1 MDEVPEGAVMPKA
14 KVAKPRDSTSILI
27 TRNGSKG
34 PEVLLAHRIPTLRA
48 FADFWALPGGGI
60 RGHDTE
66 AAASIK
72 GLEQIE
78 DDWPAVYA
86 AILRETAEEVGLAID
101 DGKIE
106 RVPMALRHAI
116 IEDSNAWIEAVEN
129 GVIPASPRGITHI
142 GTRTTP
148 PFAPLR
154 FKNRFMHVHLN
165 DGAPDPEL
173 LDIGSEFDELLWMH
187 PADAVKVWKSGNMLT
202 APPIVTLL
210 RDVAHALEVND
221 DDIHAAM
228 ASMASEPKS
237 GEHRIELAPKIECV
251 PLRTATLPP
260 ATHTNCFI
268 LGEQGGDR
276 LIIDPA
282 ARTPEE
288 LAYLQR
294 RIHGIEEDGG
304 NIIATIFTHRHQD
317 HIGDLSKIAEMYT
330 APIWATLETLLALPD
345 SKENR
350 VLEEGDIILLNGPSG
365 VMEWTVYVT
374 PGHCPGHICLAS
386 DRYLVSGDL
395 AVMVGTILIP
405 SSDGDMDAYIDS
417 LERMRALNSEIL
429 FPAHGPFTHRPEKL
443 LNRYI
448 KHRSGRHER
457 VLEAVASGLCSIEE
471 IANHA
476 YSDTPDAHPMLK
488 VDQTLSHLSS
498 HVATGRIRRENGKW
512 VQNLHF

>member
-1 MDEVPEGAVMPKA
+1 MDEVPEGMIMPEA
-14 KVAKPRDSTSILI
+14 RVAKPRDSTSILI

-60 RGHDTE
+60 RGHDAE
-66 AAASIK
+66 ASVSVR
-72 GLEQIE
+72 GMDQL
-78 DDWPAVYA
+78 DGDWQAVYA
-86 AILRETAEEVGLAID
+86 AILRETAEEVGLAIG
-101 DGKIE
+101 DGKTE

-116 IEDSNAWIEAVEN
+116 IEDSKAWVEAVQR
-129 GVIPASPRGITHI
+129 GVIPASTSGISHI

-148 PFAPLR
+148 PFSPLR
-154 FKNRFMHVHLN
+154 FRNRFMHVHLN
-165 DGAPDPEL
+165 DGAPEPEL
-173 LDIGSEFDELLWMH
+173 LDIGSEFDELRWMH
-187 PADAVKVWKSGNMLT
+187 PADAVKIWKKGDMLT

-210 RDVAHALEVND
+210 RDVADALEANN

-228 ASMASEPKS
+228 ATMASEPKS
-237 GEHRIELAPKIECV
+237 GEHRIELAPNIECV
-251 PLRTATLPP
+251 PLRTTTLPP

-268 LGEQGGDR
+268 LGEQGGER

-282 ARTPEE
+282 ARTSEE

-294 RIHGIEEDGG
+294 RIRGIEDDGG

-330 APIWATLETLLALPD
+330 APIWATPETLTAVPV

-350 VLEEGDIILLNGPSG
+350 VLEEGEVITLNGPSG
-365 VMEWTVYVT
+365 VMKWTVYVT

-395 AVMVGTILIP
+395 AVMVGTILVP

-417 LERMRALNSEIL
+417 LQRMRALNPEIL

-443 LNRYI
+443 LDRYI

-457 VLEAVASGLCSIEE
+457 VLEAVTSGLFSIEE

-488 VDQTLSHLSS
+488 IDQTLSHLSS
-498 HVATGRIRRENGKW
+498 HESAGLVRRENGKW
-512 VQNLHF
+512 VLN

>member
-1 MDEVPEGAVMPKA
+1 MDEVPEGMAMPEA
-14 KVAKPRDSTSILI
+14 RVAKPRDSTSILI

-60 RGHDTE
+60 RGHDAE
-66 AAASIK
+66 ESVSVK
-72 GLEQIE
+72 GIDQL
-78 DDWPAVYA
+78 DGDWQAVYV
-86 AILRETAEEVGLAID
+86 AILRETAEEVGLAIG
-101 DGKIE
+101 DGGIE

-116 IEDSNAWIEAVEN
+116 IEDSKAWVEAVQR
-129 GVIPASPRGITHI
+129 GVIPASTSGISHI

-148 PFAPLR
+148 PFSPLR
-154 FKNRFMHVHLN
+154 FRNRFMHVHLN
-165 DGAPDPEL
+165 DGAPEPEL
-173 LDIGSEFDELLWMH
+173 LDIGSEFDELRWMH
-187 PADAVKVWKSGNMLT
+187 PADAVKIWKKGDMLT

-210 RDVAHALEVND
+210 RDVADALEANN

-228 ASMASEPKS
+228 AAMASEPKS
-237 GEHRIELAPKIECV
+237 GEHRIELAPNIECV
-251 PLRTATLPP
+251 PLRTTTLPP

-268 LGEQGGDR
+268 LGEQGGER

-282 ARTPEE
+282 ARTSEE

-294 RIHGIEEDGG
+294 RIRGIEDDGG

-330 APIWATLETLLALPD
+330 APIWATPETLTAVPV

-350 VLEEGDIILLNGPSG
+350 VLEEGEVITLNGPSG
-365 VMEWTVYVT
+365 VMKWTVYVT

-395 AVMVGTILIP
+395 AVMVGTILVP

-417 LERMRALNSEIL
+417 LQRMRALNSEIL

-443 LNRYI
+443 LDRYI

-457 VLEAVASGLCSIEE
+457 VLEAVTSGLFSIEE

-488 VDQTLSHLSS
+488 IDQTLSHLSS
-498 HVATGRIRRENGKW
+498 HESAGLVRRENGKW
-512 VQNLHF
+512 VLN

>member
-1 MDEVPEGAVMPKA
+1 MDEVPEGMAMPEA
-14 KVAKPRDSTSILI
+14 RVAKPRDSTSILI

-60 RGHDTE
+60 RGHDAE
-66 AAASIK
+66 ASVSVK
-72 GLEQIE
+72 GIDQL
-78 DDWPAVYA
+78 DGDWQAVYV
-86 AILRETAEEVGLAID
+86 AILRETAEEVGLAI
-101 DGKIE
+101 GEGEIE

-116 IEDSNAWIEAVEN
+116 IEDSKAWVEAVER
-129 GVIPASPRGITHI
+129 GVIPASTSGISHI

-148 PFAPLR
+148 PFSPLR
-154 FKNRFMHVHLN
+154 FRNRFMHVHLN
-165 DGAPDPEL
+165 DGAPEPEL
-173 LDIGSEFDELLWMH
+173 LDIGSEFDELRWMH
-187 PADAVKVWKSGNMLT
+187 PADAVNIWKKGDMLT

-210 RDVAHALEVND
+210 RDVADALEANN

-228 ASMASEPKS
+228 AAMASEPKS
-237 GEHRIELAPKIECV
+237 GEHRIELAPNIECV
-251 PLRTATLPP
+251 PLRTTTLPP

-268 LGEQGGDR
+268 LGEQGGER

-282 ARTPEE
+282 ARTSEE

-294 RIHGIEEDGG
+294 RIRGIEDDGG

-330 APIWATLETLLALPD
+330 APIWATPETLTAVPV

-350 VLEEGDIILLNGPSG
+350 VLEEGEVIALNGPSG
-365 VMEWTVYVT
+365 VMKWTVYVT

-395 AVMVGTILIP
+395 AVMVGTILVP

-417 LERMRALNSEIL
+417 LQRMRALNSEIL

-443 LNRYI
+443 LDRYI

-457 VLEAVASGLCSIEE
+457 VLEAVTSGLFSIEE

-488 VDQTLSHLSS
+488 IDQTLSHLSS
-498 HVATGRIRRENGKW
+498 HESAGLVRRENGKW
-512 VQNLHF
+512 VLN

>member
-1 MDEVPEGAVMPKA
+1 MDEVPEGMPMPEA
-14 KVAKPRDSTSILI
+14 RIAKPRDSTSILI

-60 RGHDTE
+60 RGYDAE
-66 AAASIK
+66 ASVSVK
-72 GLEQIE
+72 GIDQL
-78 DDWPAVYA
+78 DGDWQAVYA
-86 AILRETAEEVGLAID
+86 AILRETAEEVGLAIGD
-101 DGKIE
+101 EGIE

-116 IEDSNAWIEAVEN
+116 IEDSKAWVEAVEG
-129 GVIPASPRGITHI
+129 GVIPASTSGIKHI

-148 PFAPLR
+148 PFSPLR
-154 FKNRFMHVHLN
+154 FRNRFMHVHLN
-165 DGAPDPEL
+165 DGAPEPEL
-173 LDIGSEFDELLWMH
+173 LDIGSEFDELRWMH
-187 PADAVKVWKSGNMLT
+187 PADAVKIWKKGNMLT

-210 RDVAHALEVND
+210 RDVAHALAVNND
-221 DDIHAAM
+221 NIHAAM

-237 GEHRIELAPKIECV
+237 GEHRIELAPNIECI

-268 LGEQGGDR
+268 LGEQGGER

-282 ARTPEE
+282 ARTSEE

-294 RIHGIEEDGG
+294 RIRGIEDDGG

-330 APIWATLETLLALPD
+330 APIWATPETLTAVPV

-350 VLEEGDIILLNGPSG
+350 VLEEGDVIALNGPSG
-365 VMEWTVYVT
+365 VMKWTVYVT

-395 AVMVGTILIP
+395 AVMVGTILVP

-417 LERMRALNSEIL
+417 LQRMRALNSEIL

-443 LNRYI
+443 LDRYI

-457 VLEAVASGLCSIEE
+457 VLEAVASGLFSIEE

-488 VDQTLSHLSS
+488 IDQTLSHLSS
-498 HVATGRIRRENGKW
+498 HESAGLVRRENGKW
-512 VQNLHF
+512 VLN

>member
-1 MDEVPEGAVMPKA
+1 MDEVPEGMAMPEA
-14 KVAKPRDSTSILI
+14 RVAKPRDSTSILI

-60 RGHDTE
+60 RGHDAE
-66 AAASIK
+66 ASVSVK
-72 GLEQIE
+72 GIDQL
-78 DDWPAVYA
+78 DRDWQAVYV
-86 AILRETAEEVGLAID
+86 AILRETAEEVGLAIG
-101 DGKIE
+101 DGGIE

-116 IEDSNAWIEAVEN
+116 IEDSKAWVEAVQR
-129 GVIPASPRGITHI
+129 GVIPASTSGISHI

-148 PFAPLR
+148 PFSPLR
-154 FKNRFMHVHLN
+154 FRNRFMHVHLN
-165 DGAPDPEL
+165 DGAPEPEL
-173 LDIGSEFDELLWMH
+173 LDIGSEFDELRWMH
-187 PADAVKVWKSGNMLT
+187 PADAVKVWKKGDMLT

-210 RDVAHALEVND
+210 RDVADALEANN

-228 ASMASEPKS
+228 AAMASEPKS
-237 GEHRIELAPKIECV
+237 GEHRIELAPNIECV
-251 PLRTATLPP
+251 PLRTTTLPP

-268 LGEQGGDR
+268 LGEQGGER

-282 ARTPEE
+282 ARTSEE

-294 RIHGIEEDGG
+294 RIRGIEDDGG

-330 APIWATLETLLALPD
+330 APIWATPETLTAVPV

-350 VLEEGDIILLNGPSG
+350 VLEEGDVIALNGPSG
-365 VMEWTVYVT
+365 VMKWTVYVT

-395 AVMVGTILIP
+395 AVMVGTILVP

-417 LERMRALNSEIL
+417 LQRMRALNSEIL

-443 LNRYI
+443 LDRYI

-457 VLEAVASGLCSIEE
+457 VLEAVTSGLFSIEE

-488 VDQTLSHLSS
+488 IDQTLSHLSS
-498 HVATGRIRRENGKW
+498 HESAGLVRRENGKW
-512 VQNLHF
+512 VLN

>member
-1 MDEVPEGAVMPKA
+1 MDEVPEGMAMPEA
-14 KVAKPRDSTSILI
+14 RVAKPRDSTSILI

-60 RGHDTE
+60 RGHDAE
-66 AAASIK
+66 ASVSVK
-72 GLEQIE
+72 GIDQL
-78 DDWPAVYA
+78 DRDWQAVYV
-86 AILRETAEEVGLAID
+86 AILRETAEEVGLAI
-101 DGKIE
+101 GEGGIE

-116 IEDSNAWIEAVEN
+116 IEDSKAWVEAVER
-129 GVIPASPRGITHI
+129 GVIPASTSGISHI

-148 PFAPLR
+148 PFSPLR
-154 FKNRFMHVHLN
+154 FRNRFMHVHLN
-165 DGAPDPEL
+165 DGAPEPEL
-173 LDIGSEFDELLWMH
+173 LDIGSEFDELRWMH
-187 PADAVKVWKSGNMLT
+187 PADAVKVWKKGDMLT

-210 RDVAHALEVND
+210 RDVADALEANN

-228 ASMASEPKS
+228 AAMASEPKS
-237 GEHRIELAPKIECV
+237 GEHRIELAPNIECV
-251 PLRTATLPP
+251 PLRTTTLPP

-268 LGEQGGDR
+268 LGEQGGER

-282 ARTPEE
+282 ARTSEE

-294 RIHGIEEDGG
+294 RIRGIEDDGG

-330 APIWATLETLLALPD
+330 APIWATPETLTAVPV

-350 VLEEGDIILLNGPSG
+350 VLEEGDVIALNGPSG
-365 VMEWTVYVT
+365 VMKWTVYVT

-395 AVMVGTILIP
+395 AVMVGTILVP

-417 LERMRALNSEIL
+417 LQRMRALNSEIL

-443 LNRYI
+443 LDRYI

-457 VLEAVASGLCSIEE
+457 VLEAVTSGLFSIEE

-488 VDQTLSHLSS
+488 IDQTLSHLSS
-498 HVATGRIRRENGKW
+498 HESAGLVRRENGKW
-512 VQNLHF
+512 VLN

>member
-1 MDEVPEGAVMPKA
+1 MDEVPEGIAMPEA
-14 KVAKPRDSTSILI
+14 RVAKPRDSTSILI

-60 RGHDTE
+60 RGHDAE
-66 AAASIK
+66 ASVSVK
-72 GLEQIE
+72 GIDQL
-78 DDWPAVYA
+78 DGDWQAVYV
-86 AILRETAEEVGLAID
+86 AILRETAEEVGLAIG
-101 DGKIE
+101 DGEIE

-116 IEDSNAWIEAVEN
+116 IEDSKAWVEAVER
-129 GVIPASPRGITHI
+129 GVIPASTSGISHI

-148 PFAPLR
+148 PFSPLR
-154 FKNRFMHVHLN
+154 FRNRFMHVHLN
-165 DGAPDPEL
+165 DGAPEPEL
-173 LDIGSEFDELLWMH
+173 LDIGSEFDELRWMH
-187 PADAVKVWKSGNMLT
+187 PADAVKIWKKGDMLT

-210 RDVAHALEVND
+210 RDVADALEANN

-228 ASMASEPKS
+228 AAMASEPKS
-237 GEHRIELAPKIECV
+237 GEHRIELAPNIECV

-268 LGEQGGDR
+268 LGEQGGER

-282 ARTPEE
+282 ARTSEE

-294 RIHGIEEDGG
+294 RIRGIEDDGG

-330 APIWATLETLLALPD
+330 APIWATPETLTAVPV

-350 VLEEGDIILLNGPSG
+350 VLEEGDVIALNGPSG
-365 VMEWTVYVT
+365 VMKWTVYVT

-395 AVMVGTILIP
+395 AVMVGTILVP

-417 LERMRALNSEIL
+417 LQRMRALNSEIL

-443 LNRYI
+443 LDRYI

-457 VLEAVASGLCSIEE
+457 VLEAVTSGLFSIEE

-488 VDQTLSHLSS
+488 IDQTLSHLSS
-498 HVATGRIRRENGKW
+498 HESAGLVRRENGKW
-512 VQNLHF
+512 VLN

>member
-1 MDEVPEGAVMPKA
+1 MDEVPEGMAMPEA
-14 KVAKPRDSTSILI
+14 RVAKPRDSTSILI

-60 RGHDTE
+60 RGHDAE
-66 AAASIK
+66 ASVSVK
-72 GLEQIE
+72 GIDQL
-78 DDWPAVYA
+78 DGDWQAVYV
-86 AILRETAEEVGLAID
+86 AILRETAEEVGLAI
-101 DGKIE
+101 GEGEIE

-116 IEDSNAWIEAVEN
+116 IEDSKAWVEAVER
-129 GVIPASPRGITHI
+129 GVIPASTSGISHI

-148 PFAPLR
+148 PFSPLR
-154 FKNRFMHVHLN
+154 FRNRFMHVHLN
-165 DGAPDPEL
+165 DGAPEPEL
-173 LDIGSEFDELLWMH
+173 LDIGSEFDELRWMH
-187 PADAVKVWKSGNMLT
+187 PADAVKIWKKGDMLT

-210 RDVAHALEVND
+210 RDVADALEANN

-228 ASMASEPKS
+228 AAMASEPKS
-237 GEHRIELAPKIECV
+237 GEHRIELAPNIECV
-251 PLRTATLPP
+251 PLRTTTLPP

-268 LGEQGGDR
+268 LGEQGGER

-282 ARTPEE
+282 ARTSEE

-294 RIHGIEEDGG
+294 RIRGIEDDGG

-330 APIWATLETLLALPD
+330 APIWATPETLTAVPV

-350 VLEEGDIILLNGPSG
+350 VLEEGDVIALNGPSG
-365 VMEWTVYVT
+365 VMKWTVYVT

-395 AVMVGTILIP
+395 AVMVGTILVP

-417 LERMRALNSEIL
+417 LQRMRALNSEIL

-443 LNRYI
+443 LDRYI

-457 VLEAVASGLCSIEE
+457 VLEAVTSGLFSIEE

-488 VDQTLSHLSS
+488 IDQTLSHLSS
-498 HVATGRIRRENGKW
+498 HESAGLVRRENGKW
-512 VQNLHF
+512 VLN

>member
-1 MDEVPEGAVMPKA
+1 MDEVPEGMIMPEA
-14 KVAKPRDSTSILI
+14 RVAKPRDSTSILI

-60 RGHDTE
+60 RGHDAE
-66 AAASIK
+66 ASVSVK
-72 GLEQIE
+72 GIDQL
-78 DDWPAVYA
+78 DGDWQAVYV
-86 AILRETAEEVGLAID
+86 AILRETAEEVGLAIG
-101 DGKIE
+101 DGKTE

-116 IEDSNAWIEAVEN
+116 IEDSKAWVEAVQR
-129 GVIPASPRGITHI
+129 GVIPASTSGISHI

-148 PFAPLR
+148 PFSPLR
-154 FKNRFMHVHLN
+154 FRNRFMHVHLN
-165 DGAPDPEL
+165 DGAPEPEL
-173 LDIGSEFDELLWMH
+173 LDIGSEFDELRWMH
-187 PADAVKVWKSGNMLT
+187 PADAVKIWKKGDMLT

-210 RDVAHALEVND
+210 RDVADALEANN

-228 ASMASEPKS
+228 ATMASEPKS
-237 GEHRIELAPKIECV
+237 GEHRIELAPNIECV
-251 PLRTATLPP
+251 PLRTTTLPP

-268 LGEQGGDR
+268 LGEQGGER

-282 ARTPEE
+282 ARTSEE

-294 RIHGIEEDGG
+294 RIRGIEDDGG

-330 APIWATLETLLALPD
+330 APIWATPETLTAVPV

-350 VLEEGDIILLNGPSG
+350 VLEEGEVITLNGPSG
-365 VMEWTVYVT
+365 VMKWTVYVT

-395 AVMVGTILIP
+395 AVMVGTILVP

-417 LERMRALNSEIL
+417 LQRMRALNPEIL

-443 LNRYI
+443 LDRYI

-457 VLEAVASGLCSIEE
+457 VLEAVTSGLFSIEE

-488 VDQTLSHLSS
+488 IDQTLSHLSS
-498 HVATGRIRRENGKW
+498 HESAGLVRRENGKW
-512 VQNLHF
+512 VLN

>member
-1 MDEVPEGAVMPKA
+1 MDEAPEGMVMPEA
-14 KVAKPRDSTSILI
+14 RIATPRESTSILI
-27 TRNGSKG
+27 TRNGSEG

-60 RGHDTE
+60 RGNDMD

-72 GLEQIE
+72 GLDQLEG
-78 DDWPAVYA
+78 DWPAVFA
-86 AILRETAEEVGLAID
+86 AILRETAEEVGLAIG
-101 DGKIE
+101 DGEIE
-106 RVPMALRHAI
+106 RVSMALRHMI
-116 IEDSNAWIEAVEN
+116 IEDSSAWTSAVEE
-129 GVIPASPRGITHI
+129 GVIPASPAEITHI

-148 PFAPLR
+148 PFSPLR
-154 FKNRFMHVHLN
+154 FRNRFMHVHLN
-165 DGAPDPEL
+165 DGSPEPEL
-173 LDIGSEFDELLWMH
+173 LDIGSEFDELRWMH
-187 PADAVKVWKSGNMLT
+187 PAEAVKVWKTGNMLT

-210 RDVAHALEVND
+210 RDVAEALEAND

-228 ASMASEPKS
+228 ESMANEPKS
-237 GEHRIELAPKIECV
+237 GEHRIELAPNIECV

-268 LGEQGGDR
+268 LGEQGGER

-282 ARTPEE
+282 ARTSEE

-304 NIIATIFTHRHQD
+304 TIIATIFTHRHQD

-330 APIWATLETLLALPD
+330 APIWATPETLAEIQL
-345 SKENR
+345 SESNR
-350 VLEEGDIILLNGPSG
+350 VLNEGDIISLNGPSG
-365 VMEWTVYVT
+365 EMKWTVHVT

-386 DRYLVSGDL
+386 NRYLVSGDL
-395 AVMVGTILIP
+395 AVMVGTILVP

-417 LERMRALNSEIL
+417 LQRMRALNSEIL

-443 LNRYI
+443 LDRYI
-448 KHRSGRHER
+448 KHRIGRHER
-457 VLEAVASGLCSIEE
+457 VLEAVTSGLSSIEE

-476 YSDTPDAHPMLK
+476 YSDTPDANPILK
-488 VDQTLSHLSS
+488 VDQTISHLSS
-498 HVATGRIRRENGKW
+498 HESAGLVRMENGKW
-512 VQNLHF
+512 IIN